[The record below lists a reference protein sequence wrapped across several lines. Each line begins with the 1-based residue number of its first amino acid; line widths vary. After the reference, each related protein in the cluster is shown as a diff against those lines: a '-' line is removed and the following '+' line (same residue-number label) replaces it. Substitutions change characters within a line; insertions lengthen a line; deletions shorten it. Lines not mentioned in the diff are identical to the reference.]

1 MIEDRD
7 DSYDAS
13 DASTTFLDTTAEVA
27 EPNHTRKHIIYH
39 LPLQTCSK
47 W

>member
-13 DASTTFLDTTAEVA
+13 DASTTFRDTAAEVA
-27 EPNHTRKHIIYH
+27 ERNPTRKHIISIFPYK
-39 LPLQTCSK
+39 PA
-47 W
+47 